1 MSSRLFGIIL
11 ARWWLRGDSNP
22 RHTGYEPVA
31 LTNWATQPFDGGTYR
46 ARTDDPL
53 LAKQVLSQLS

>member
-1 MSSRLFGIIL
+1 MVT
-11 ARWWLRGDSNP
+11 WWLRADSNR

-31 LTNWATQPFDGGTYR
+31 LTNWATQPNFGGTYR
-46 ARTDDPL
+46 VRTGDPL